1 MFEQRESRLNER
13 TSDAASSLSFHR
25 LQVAFSL
32 PGVSRLS
39 WLLSLLLLA
48 AAWSAEAVEGL
59 KLQSLTSR
67 QLTIEWTAP
76 STNST
81 D

>member
-1 MFEQRESRLNER
+1 MFEQQESRLNER
-13 TSDAASSLSFHR
+13 TSNAASSLLFPR

-59 KLQSLTSR
+59 KLQNLTPG

-76 STNST
+76 STNPT